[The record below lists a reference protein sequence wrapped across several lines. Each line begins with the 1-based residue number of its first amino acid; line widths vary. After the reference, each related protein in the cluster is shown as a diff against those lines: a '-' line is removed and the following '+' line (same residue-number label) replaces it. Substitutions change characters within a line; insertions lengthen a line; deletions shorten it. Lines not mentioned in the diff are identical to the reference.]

1 MKKDWE
7 KKINEIFMRY
17 SGIDFIANQDD
28 MDKKL
33 MGIELGI
40 APRTLVYIYCKI
52 EEELGVS
59 IPVKEVVD
67 GKFDTF
73 SNICNVV
80 VKNQDNENFN
90 RA

>member
-1 MKKDWE
+1 
-7 KKINEIFMRY
+7 
-17 SGIDFIANQDD
+17 
-28 MDKKL
+28 

-59 IPVKEVVD
+59 IPVD

-73 SNICNVV
+73 SNICNMV
-80 VKNQDNENFN
+80 VKNQNNENFN
-90 RA
+90 GA

>member
-1 MKKDWE
+1 
-7 KKINEIFMRY
+7 
-17 SGIDFIANQDD
+17 

-73 SNICNVV
+73 SNICNMV
-80 VKNQDNENFN
+80 VKNQNNENFN
-90 RA
+90 GA

>member
-33 MGIELGI
+33 MGTELGI

-80 VKNQDNENFN
+80 VKNQNNENFN